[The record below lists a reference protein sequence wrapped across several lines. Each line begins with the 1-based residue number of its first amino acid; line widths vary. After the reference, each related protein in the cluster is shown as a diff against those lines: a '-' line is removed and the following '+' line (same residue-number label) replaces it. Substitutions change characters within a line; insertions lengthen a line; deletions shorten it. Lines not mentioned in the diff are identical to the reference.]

1 MRTARVFQRLL
12 GVEQAVV
19 ERVEL
24 VEERGEEVLVAAV
37 RPYRSRRS
45 RCSRCDRKC
54 PGYDAGD
61 GRRRWRGLDLGTTRT
76 FLEADAPRVA
86 CPDHGVVV
94 AGVPWARPGAR
105 CTRAFE
111 DTCAWLAAHA
121 AFTVLAAL
129 MRISWRTVAAVVA
142 RVVADLAGRTDRL
155 DGLARIG
162 IDEISHRR
170 GHRYLTCVVDH
181 DTGRLVWAA
190 AGRDTATLLRFFDA
204 LGPQRCAQLT
214 HVSADG
220 AEWIHAAV
228 HQRAPQAVLALD
240 PFHVVSWATDALDE
254 VRRGLWNDLRRDGK
268 PDQAAELKGTRWA
281 LIKNPEDLT
290 CQQRTS
296 LAQIA
301 ATNRGLYRAYLLKEQ
316 LRAVFK
322 VKGIRRQ
329 TTPRRLAGLGE
340 TVPATRLRQARQ
352 NHRTLPGVDLQ
363 QPRPRPVQRPLRS
376 DQHPPAGAHPTR
388 LRLPHRRSTDRDGH
402 AHPRRP
408 LPTTPRPTMI
418 KSPTEMAGDPTIL
431 SGLEWNLNSVKTRF
445 MKKGGPQYVT
455 GLYVGDATRAHL
467 PRRTK
472 RRLRQLFHYVVKYGF
487 DDCDETHVIPSI
499 AQLRGWFR
507 HLHQVDPV
515 AARRLIEG
523 ANPMDHWMI
532 TGFGT
537 MPVDE
542 DESAWDELLYTLK
555 FDRSR

>member
-12 GVEQAVV
+12 GVEQAVI

-54 PGYDAGD
+54 PGYDGGD

-181 DTGRLVWAA
+181 DSGRLVWAA

-322 VKGIRRQ
+322 VKGTAGKQ
-329 TTPRRLAGLGE
+329 LLAGWL
-340 TVPATRLRQARQ
+340 AWAKRSR
-352 NHRTLPGVDLQ
+352 LPGFVKLAKTIERYKELIFNSLDHGLSNA
-363 QPRPRPVQRPLRS
+363 RSEATNTHLRVL
-376 DQHPPAGAHPTR
+376 TR
-388 LRLPHRRSTDRDGH
+388 RAYGFHTPEALIAMAMLTRGGLCP
-402 AHPRRP
+402 P
-408 LPTTPRPTMI
+408 LPGRP
-418 KSPTEMAGDPTIL
+418 
-431 SGLEWNLNSVKTRF
+431 
-445 MKKGGPQYVT
+445 
-455 GLYVGDATRAHL
+455 
-467 PRRTK
+467 
-472 RRLRQLFHYVVKYGF
+472 
-487 DDCDETHVIPSI
+487 
-499 AQLRGWFR
+499 
-507 HLHQVDPV
+507 
-515 AARRLIEG
+515 
-523 ANPMDHWMI
+523 
-532 TGFGT
+532 
-537 MPVDE
+537 
-542 DESAWDELLYTLK
+542 
-555 FDRSR
+555 